1 VAFADPQS
9 VTINAVAQS
18 LPRTS
23 VKDGASV
30 YTKDDGNT
38 TLTISHA
45 YGKRNRRVARIDVR
59 KTAPDPLFPAQNT
72 PYNMACYVVVDVPKV
87 GYTIAEQKQ
96 IVDAL
101 TSFLTATSGAATTR
115 LLGGE
120 S

>member
-1 VAFADPQS
+1 MAFADPQS
-9 VTINAVAQS
+9 VTINAVAQT

-23 VKDGASV
+23 VKDGSSV

-38 TLTISHA
+38 ILTISHS

-87 GYTIAEQKQ
+87 GYTIVEQKQ